1 MQTIKQGIVWFD
13 IETPIEAND
22 AMLYEGSAIAQIASI
37 VTDFELNKI
46 DQTDIKVLFKLSE
59 ANPLILQKIG
69 YSKDVW
75 AKEAYMPDVAA
86 TLFRDF
92 VSQYACVTKVNHRG
106 PYQSCILAGHNI
118 RSFDIPLMIKWY
130 KMINEHYGTTLYF
143 PGSTNPSFDTRS
155 LIGLY
160 GFLRKEFF
168 SSEALTYLCERFDIN
183 LGERHNALDD
193 LEKTIEIARIIT
205 KQIRLI

>member
-1 MQTIKQGIVWFD
+1 MKTIKGIVWFD
-13 IETPIEAND
+13 IETPVEASD
-22 AMLYEGSAIAQIASI
+22 ALLYEGSAIAQIASI
-37 VTDFELNKI
+37 VTDFELNPI
-46 DQTDIKVLFKLSE
+46 DQRDIKVLFKVSE

-69 YSKDVW
+69 YSKRVW
-75 AKEAYMPDVAA
+75 DNEAYMPNKAA
-86 TLFRDF
+86 EKFVEF
-92 VSQYACVTKVNHRG
+92 VSQYACVTKVNYRG

-118 RSFDIPLMIKWY
+118 RSFDIPLIIKWY
-130 KMINEHYGTTLYF
+130 KMINEHYGLNLYF

-168 SSEALTYLCERFDIN
+168 PSEALTYLCERFDIK

-193 LEKTIEIARIIT
+193 LNKTIEIARIIT
-205 KQIRLI
+205 KQIKLDN